1 MDILLRVTTV
11 FATHAAG
18 SQDGTILLGAYQMD
32 SMLVPSAA
40 DWCAT
45 LEPQQRQAALA
56 ALRGL
61 FDKWSLPVL
70 GALAKN
76 GTLRFSALERV
87 LPGITQKV
95 LSGTLRALEAQTLVT
110 RTVFPEVPVRVEYQ
124 LTGRGSSLLEAC
136 MPLFAWRLCQGEGK
150 LVGA

>member
-1 MDILLRVTTV
+1 MDILLRVTKA
-11 FATHAAG
+11 FAAHAAG
-18 SQDGTILLGAYQMD
+18 PQDGTILLGAYQMD
-32 SMLVPSAA
+32 SVHVSSAA
-40 DWCAT
+40 EWCAT
-45 LEPQQRQAALA
+45 LDPQQRQAALA

-95 LSGTLRALEAQTLVT
+95 LSATLRTLEVQELVT

-124 LTGRGSSLLEAC
+124 LTDRGSALLEAC
-136 MPLFAWRLCQGEGK
+136 MPLFAWRLCWGEAA
-150 LVGA
+150 L